1 MTEYRC
7 DIAKALAT
15 RRRDRRLTNDNKICF
30 DRKEAFE
37 IGVIFW
43 IVVISFIVG
52 WITALKRIK
61 V

>member
-1 MTEYRC
+1 MIEYRC

-15 RRRDRRLTNDNKICF
+15 RRRDKRLTNDNKICF
-30 DRKEAFE
+30 DRKEAYE
-37 IGVIFW
+37 IGVICW
-43 IVVISFIVG
+43 IVFFSFILG